1 MSQGILIVLSGP
13 SGTGKD
19 SILKEMLMHR
29 NDIKVSISCT
39 TRKPRKG
46 EINNKDYFFIT
57 EPEFDRMVKQNQMLE
72 WAKFCGNFYGTPKS
86 EVEKLIY
93 SGINVILEIEVQG
106 AKQIINSY
114 PEAVSI
120 FILPPSIKVLRER
133 LEKRGLDSKKA
144 VEERLLE
151 SRREI
156 NLAYDYQY
164 VVVNDNLK
172 ECARDILKI
181 IDSEK
186 MKTKYR
192 KNIIEG
198 VFNYERIIDR

>member
-1 MSQGILIVLSGP
+1 MNRGILIVLSGP

-19 SILKEMLMHR
+19 SILQEMLMHR
-29 NDIKVSISCT
+29 NDIKVSVSCT

-46 EINNKDYFFIT
+46 EVNSKDYFFVT
-57 EPEFDRMVKQNQMLE
+57 EQEFDRMVKQNQMLE
-72 WAKFCGNFYGTPKS
+72 WAKFCGNFYGTPKP
-86 EVEKLIY
+86 EVEKLIN

-114 PEAVSI
+114 PEVVSI
-120 FILPPSIKVLRER
+120 FILPPSINALRER
-133 LEKRGLDSKKA
+133 LEKRGLDSKKV

>member
-1 MSQGILIVLSGP
+1 MSRGILIVLSGP

-19 SILKEMLMHR
+19 SILQEMLMHR
-29 NDIKVSISCT
+29 NDIKVSVSCT

-46 EINNKDYFFIT
+46 EVHSKDYFFIT
-57 EPEFDRMVKQNQMLE
+57 EPEFDRMVEQNQMLE
-72 WAKFCGNFYGTPKS
+72 WAKFCGNFYGTPKP
-86 EVEKLIY
+86 EVEKLID

-120 FILPPSIKVLRER
+120 FILPPSIGALRER
-133 LEKRGLDSKKA
+133 LEKRGLDSKKS
-144 VEERLLE
+144 VEERLFE

-164 VVVNDNLK
+164 VVVNDDLK

-198 VFNYERIIDR
+198 VFNNERIIDR

>member
-57 EPEFDRMVKQNQMLE
+57 EPEFDRIVKQNQMLE

-120 FILPPSIKVLRER
+120 FILPPSIKALRER

>member
-120 FILPPSIKVLRER
+120 FILPPSIKALRER